1 MSRIRS
7 HTQITQTWNSSYC
20 TKFIMLQSIKL
31 YKITKIQI
39 FTSITLHSTSKCK
52 ICTNQKS
59 HLLSHQK
66 ENYILAAQSIK
77 HHIQKQRNN
86 TIEGHTFTFNKKHHP
101 VHHYYPKYT
110 EWKFFTYWQQQKY
123 TEWKFISFTGSNGEI
138 YINHSVSA
146 QK

>member
-7 HTQITQTWNSSYC
+7 HTHITQTLNSSDW

-66 ENYILAAQSIK
+66 E
-77 HHIQKQRNN
+77 RNN
-86 TIEGHTFTFNKKHHP
+86 TIEGRTFTFNKKHHP